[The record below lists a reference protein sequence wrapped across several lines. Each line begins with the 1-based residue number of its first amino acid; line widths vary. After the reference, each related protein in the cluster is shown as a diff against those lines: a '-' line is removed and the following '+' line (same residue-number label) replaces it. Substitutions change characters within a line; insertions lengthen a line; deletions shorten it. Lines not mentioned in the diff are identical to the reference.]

1 MTTRREFRSHLSH
14 WGAFDTQ
21 VEDGN
26 LVAIRPF
33 EHDPNPAGLLGNFM
47 DSVRHPTRIAQPMV
61 RKGWLEHGPGPSDKR
76 GAEPFVP
83 VSWEQVVPLLGDEVA
98 RVYRDHGAEAVYG
111 GSYGWGSAGR
121 FHHAQSQM
129 HRFLNCLGGYTKSIN
144 SYSYGAGAVILPHVL
159 ASTDELHYTGTYW
172 QALVEHTDMFV
183 AFGGMPVKNTQVS
196 SGGLFRH
203 RTPDFMA
210 AARERGAEFL
220 LFSPVRDD
228 LADSVEAEWYPVS
241 PGSDVALMLAM
252 AYTLITE
259 NLHDREF
266 LDRYCVGFDRLER
279 YILGTDDGQRK
290 TPDWAAPLCQISAET
305 IAAIARRM
313 AGKRVFITTTWSL
326 QRNEFG
332 EQPPWMAIALASIL
346 GQIGLPGGGFG
357 FGYGSSNR
365 AGEAKV
371 PDAVGLPAFSQFRN
385 PVKAFIPVARITD
398 MLMNPG
404 KGFEYNGRTLTYPE
418 IKLIYWCGGN
428 PFHHHQQL
436 PRFRRALATIDTFV
450 VHDPFWTATARQADI
465 VIPSTMTLERNDIG
479 GSHNDAYLA
488 AMHKAVEPYADA
500 KTDFDAFSL
509 LAQHLGVDEQ
519 FTEGRDEMEWLR
531 YIYNNWREKTAE
543 AGYHFPDFDA
553 FWNEGYIDLP
563 TEEHHMLFADFRND
577 PEGSQLSTP
586 SGKVELFSERIDAF
600 GYDDCQGHPT
610 WYEPG
615 EFLGAERAATFPLMM
630 IANNPKTRLHSQ
642 LDVGG
647 YSQAS
652 KVQGR
657 EPLRIHPVDA
667 AARGIS
673 DGDVVRVFNDRGSF
687 LAGVLISEDV
697 RPDVVQVSTGAW
709 YDPLD
714 PSDPDSMCVHGNP
727 NALTLDKPSSQLSG
741 GSVGQHALV
750 EIERWQGDLPA
761 ISVLGPPPT
770 V

>member
-1 MTTRREFRSHLSH
+1 MAIRREFRPHLSH
-14 WGAFDTQ
+14 WGAFDAQ
-21 VEDGN
+21 VEDGE

-33 EHDPNPAGLLGNFM
+33 EHDPNPAGILGNFV

-61 RKGWLEHGPGPSDKR
+61 RKGWLENGPGPSDKR
-76 GAEPFVP
+76 GAEPYVP
-83 VSWEQVVPLLGDEVA
+83 VSWDQIIPLLGDELA
-98 RVYRDHGAEAVYG
+98 RVYREHGAEAVYG

-129 HRFLNCLGGYTKSIN
+129 HRFLNCLGGYTRSIN
-144 SYSYGAGAVILPHVL
+144 SYSYGAGAVILPQVL
-159 ASTDELHYTGTYW
+159 ASSDEMHYTGTHW
-172 QALVEHTDMFV
+172 PALVENTDLFV
-183 AFGGMPVKNTQVS
+183 AFGGMPTKNSQTS
-196 SGGLFRH
+196 SGGVFRH
-203 RTPDFMA
+203 RSPDFLK

-220 LFSPVRDD
+220 LFSPLRDD
-228 LADSVEAEWYPVS
+228 LAESVDAEWYPVS

-252 AYTLITE
+252 AHTLITE

-279 YILGTDDGQRK
+279 YILGTGDGQPK
-290 TPDWAAPLCQISAET
+290 TPDWASPLCQIPAET
-305 IAAIARRM
+305 IAAVARRM

-332 EQPPWMAIALASIL
+332 EQPPWMGIALASIL

-365 AGEAKV
+365 IGEAKV
-371 PDAVGLPAFSQFRN
+371 PDAVGLPEFNQLRN
-385 PVKAFIPVARITD
+385 GVKAYIPVARISD
-398 MLMNPG
+398 MLLNPG
-404 KGFEYNGRTLTYPE
+404 REFDYNGRKLTYPE
-418 IKLIYWCGGN
+418 IKLVYWAGGN

-488 AMHKAVEPYADA
+488 AMHQAVAPYADA
-500 KTDFDAFSL
+500 RNDYETFSML
-509 LAQHLGVDEQ
+509 SRHLGFEEQ

-531 YIYNNWREKTAE
+531 YIYANWREKTAA
-543 AGYHFPDFDA
+543 AGYNFPEFDA

-563 TEEHHMLFADFRND
+563 VEEHHVLFADFRND
-577 PEGSQLSTP
+577 PEGHRLSTP
-586 SGKVELFSERIDAF
+586 SGKVELFSERIDGF
-600 GYDDCQGHPT
+600 GYDDCKGHPT
-610 WYEPG
+610 WFQPQ
-615 EFLGAERAATFPLMM
+615 EFLGSERAGRFPLMM

-652 KVQGR
+652 KIQGR

-667 AARGIS
+667 AKRGIS
-673 DGDVVRVFNDRGSF
+673 DGDVVRVYNDRGSL
-687 LAGVLISEDV
+687 LAGVIVSEDV
-697 RPDVVQVSTGAW
+697 RPDVVQISTGAW

-714 PSDPDSMCVHGNP
+714 PADPDSMCVHGNP
-727 NALTLDKPSSQLSG
+727 NALTLDKPTSKLAG

-750 EIERWQGDLPA
+750 EIERWEGELPP
-761 ISVLGPPPT
+761 ITVLGPPPT